1 MKKPTQCVLW
11 HTKNITPRDLNL
23 ELLKVYMRTAHIE
36 RDLFK
41 CRECGQLYFHEW
53 YEHVSFKHDAYMYDT
68 YIPIENEEEAQKLL
82 ETMNSAE
89 LAQFVPQL
97 HGSFTN
103 DDTETLKW
111 YEEAPKD

>member
-11 HTKNITPRDLNL
+11 NKTGLAPTDLNL
-23 ELLKVYMRTAHIE
+23 ELLEVFLREPKKE

-53 YEHVSFKHDAYMYDT
+53 YEHIDFNHDAFMYET
-68 YIPIENEEEAQKLL
+68 YIPIESKEEVQTVLDAK
-82 ETMNSAE
+82 TSAD

-103 DDTETLKW
+103 EAGGTLRW
-111 YEEAPKD
+111 VENCEV